1 MTLFV
6 SKLSLGNAGNPV
18 RPKIYD
24 SIDCKSYGEDEYVTI
39 LEEDEEV
46 EIIGDEDVIEDYDE
60 DEIKEHEEEM
70 KRLKENLIEEFRDG
84 RLRQGWGY
92 EDGVFSMNLKIGN
105 GSFYDEN
112 GRIQPE
118 EGWICSFMNLY
129 CKSQEEA
136 VGRFRILSRLLD
148 MEKDDIVFVPNIPSD
163 DMFSVATVDEGY
175 EFKLMKDYNGHGH
188 IIHVRDIEEYY
199 YGDDTLPKK
208 LWSFPPAVVR
218 IRKEDEFKKFL
229 DKSYFK

>member
-6 SKLSLGNAGNPV
+6 SKLSIGNAGIPIG
-18 RPKIYD
+18 KEIYD
-24 SIDCKSYGEDEYVTI
+24 RPCELYDKDYEIIDDDEEYEITDADMVEDDEDD
-39 LEEDEEV
+39 EDEE
-46 EIIGDEDVIEDYDE
+46 IDDDVKKVL
-60 DEIKEHEEEM
+60 IKE
-70 KRLKENLIEEFRDG
+70 FREG

-92 EDGVFSMNLKIGN
+92 ENGVHSMDLQDGVGSYRDKN
-105 GSFYDEN
+105 GKL
-112 GRIQPE
+112 QPTPK
-118 EGWICSFMNLY
+118 WVCDFMHLY
-129 CKSQEEA
+129 EMSQKEA
-136 VGRFRILSRLLD
+136 MGRFRIISKLLD
-148 MEKDDIVFVPNIPSD
+148 MKEDDIVFVPNIPSN

-175 EFKLMKDYNGHGH
+175 EFKLMEDYDGHGH
-188 IIHVRDIEEYY
+188 IIHVRDVEEYY